1 MLREL
6 SSQLPNVDKDGLTP
20 DYAGIRPNLAPP
32 GSPFTDFHISY
43 DPSSRP
49 GLVGLCGFNSPGL
62 TSSLAV
68 GEAIEELCRR
78 DVWGPGS
85 GKGRAQRNVSEVGG
99 EGLDGWA

>member
-1 MLREL
+1 MYAFL
-6 SSQLPNVDKDGLTP
+6 QLPNIEKDGLTP

-43 DPSSRP
+43 DPAVRP

-68 GEAIEELCRR
+68 GEAVEDLCRR
-78 DVWGPGS
+78 DIWGPGS
-85 GKGRAQRNVSEVGG
+85 GKGKAKRQVSEVGG
-99 EGLDGWA
+99 EGLEGWA